1 LTVLCYFCQLLCFH
15 RKRNKDEHL
24 ISQVVEKRREI
35 KKSKEEELSEQQK
48 REKEASRAYERWLY
62 RKVFTQICA
71 VCIANLF
78 QFSALVFVNAVDSAL
93 VQFLVILIWGIS
105 GERRRILPKLFK
117 WSGKSLPKTS
127 SRQCWMVPFLATFA
141 TYVIVRRSVYRLS
154 VCLSFFCL

>member
-1 LTVLCYFCQLLCFH
+1 VLCYFCQLLCFH

-93 VQFLVILIWGIS
+93 VQFLVILI
-105 GERRRILPKLFK
+105 
-117 WSGKSLPKTS
+117 
-127 SRQCWMVPFLATFA
+127 
-141 TYVIVRRSVYRLS
+141 
-154 VCLSFFCL
+154 